1 MEVNKNETLDKLIK
15 KLKGSHLCKHYK
27 EYDEDIQQ
35 MVENLYN
42 ATYRIGLYD
51 AQIVYILDEA
61 LQPFKKERNYAKL
74 FGLR

>member
-1 MEVNKNETLDKLIK
+1 MLVNKNETLDKLIK
-15 KLKGSHLCKHYK
+15 KVKKDHLCKHYK
-27 EYDEDIQQ
+27 EYDIEVQQ

-61 LQPFKKERNYAKL
+61 MQPFKKEKGFAKT
-74 FGLR
+74 FGLE